1 MEQTRVELC
10 GPIPHQTN
18 DESDGNSYLQTN
30 RSTFARHV
38 SGTSQVMD
46 NTQHRRHAAA
56 KPLSL
61 ALFIGT
67 ACRVHETVCLSVPS
81 SRRKQLWQVC
91 CCGPDCCTAGGPG
104 CQRMRAMPCCQLT
117 QEAVHRLVPITGDVQ
132 SSTMFVEACR
142 RRSRV
147 GIRHAASIVLT
158 ERVAGVEIAVN
169 SRPSPIGSR
178 TVLDKPSARFPVP
191 SHDAL
196 ITSRNGYM

>member
-1 MEQTRVELC
+1 M
-10 GPIPHQTN
+10 
-18 DESDGNSYLQTN
+18 
-30 RSTFARHV
+30 
-38 SGTSQVMD
+38 
-46 NTQHRRHAAA
+46 
-56 KPLSL
+56 KLS
-61 ALFIGT
+61 
-67 ACRVHETVCLSVPS
+67 VCLSVPS

-104 CQRMRAMPCCQLT
+104 CQRMRAMPRCQLT

-196 ITSRNGYM
+196 ITSRNGYVFTPAAALRHLPLSDIRSTTQQKLENTD